1 MSVLH
6 VGRLD
11 ADNALAVGNRPS
23 ARALTRR
30 MVEIYV
36 LASVAAVGIILPLI
50 VTGVA
55 FKTWQWISLFR
66 FVPVGFGIY
75 VLADIVVIYRHLAP
89 VRLALNCL
97 DQGVVPD
104 DETLTAGITRALN
117 LPFFAFMRV
126 TFLHGPLATLAI
138 CFAMLLTNHYSNLGF
153 ESWQIAAFAGA
164 ALLFASPAHAIYE
177 YFAVSRAVEPA
188 LARLGKALGGPLPAA
203 YREQLVAIR
212 LKEKLLY
219 LAIAVASLPL
229 MFFAISVAFKV
240 NRLMSA
246 NGLTLSMH
254 QMMPLY
260 AWIIGVVTVCVVGS
274 FSMAMLTASEVSRSA
289 QRMLAAMGKV
299 EIGRLEDAHLDVTST
314 DEFAQLYRGFGLMV
328 ESLREEQKIL
338 SVSQDLA
345 GELQL
350 DMLIARIMTATAELL
365 GAERSTLFIHD
376 PRTNELYSIFAAGLE
391 TREIRIPS
399 TQGIAGAVFTTGCLE
414 NIDDPYADPR
424 FDPDVDKRTGFRT
437 RNILCAA
444 ITNKAGGRIGVTQVL
459 NKRSGAFTAK
469 DEARLRAFGAQIAVS
484 LENARLFDD
493 VLSMKNYNDSV
504 LKSTSNAII
513 TLDGDGLVVTI
524 NDPGVEL
531 LGVARER
538 LVGRS
543 AAVIAGPQNVWIA
556 QAIRRTAATN
566 EATLELDA
574 EMLFA
579 ANASGA
585 GRSATVNLTV
595 TPLIDANDQ
604 RIGSMVVIED
614 ITAERRVRATMARY
628 MSKEVADQLLAAG
641 EAELIGKDQ
650 EVSVLFSDV
659 RGFTSLSERLGAR
672 DTVSL
677 LNAYFTEMVDVI
689 FEHGGVL
696 DKYIGDAIMALFGAP
711 FASDYDAD
719 NAVLVA
725 NEMILRLRDHNV
737 RQAGRGLPEL
747 QIGVGIATGDVVVGN
762 IGSIKRMEYTVIG
775 DSVNLAS
782 RLEGANKQ
790 FGTRILVGETTIE
803 RLKKPAL
810 VREIDRLRVKG
821 KDVPAGVFEA
831 MDYRIGEPG
840 LEAML
845 EAYNAGLARYRS
857 RDWIAAASRFEAA
870 LAAMAGDQ
878 PSAIY
883 LERSRA
889 YVSAPPPDEWD
900 GVFTMTQK

>member
-1 MSVLH
+1 MGANFSVLH
-6 VGRLD
+6 AGRLE
-11 ADNALAVGNRPS
+11 ADSVVPVGDRPT

-30 MVEIYV
+30 MIEIYV
-36 LASVAAVGIILPLI
+36 LASAAAVAITLPLM
-50 VTGVA
+50 VSGLE
-55 FKTWQWISLFR
+55 FRRDQWLGLAR
-66 FVPVGFGIY
+66 AVPLGFSAY
-75 VLADIVVIYRHLAP
+75 VLADIFVISRHLRP
-89 VRLALNCL
+89 VTAALREL
-97 DQGVVPD
+97 DARAIPARAVV
-104 DETLTAGITRALN
+104 EAAIVRALN
-117 LPFFAFMRV
+117 LPFLSFMRV
-126 TFLHGPLATLAI
+126 TFLHGPMATLVL
-138 CFAMLLTNHYSNLGF
+138 CLAMMYINVFLGLGVAA
-153 ESWQIAAFAGA
+153 WQIGAIAGA
-164 ALLFASPAHAIYE
+164 VMFFASPAHAIYE
-177 YFAVSRAVEPA
+177 YFSVSRAVEPA
-188 LARLGKALGGPLPAA
+188 ISRLGRALGGPLPSE
-203 YREQLVAIR
+203 YRNQLMAVR

-229 MFFAISVAFKV
+229 TFFAISVVFKV
-240 NRLMSA
+240 NRLMAA
-246 NGLTLSMH
+246 NGLRLSSE
-254 QMMPLY
+254 QLLPLY
-260 AWIIGVVTVCVVGS
+260 SWIAGVVVVCVIGS
-274 FSMAMLTASEVSRSA
+274 FSMAVLTASEVSRSA
-289 QRMLAAMGKV
+289 QRMLSAMGKV
-299 EIGRLEDAHLDVTST
+299 EIGRLEEAHLDVTST

-365 GAERSTLFIHD
+365 GAERSTLFIQD
-376 PRTNELYSIFAAGLE
+376 PRTGELFSIFAAGLE
-391 TREIRIPS
+391 THEIRIPS
-399 TQGIAGAVFTTGCLE
+399 TQGIAGAVFTSGHLE
-414 NIDDPYADPR
+414 NIADPYADPR

-437 RNILCAA
+437 RNILCAP

-459 NKRSGAFTAK
+459 NKRSGAFTEK

-513 TLDGDGLVVTI
+513 TLDGEGLVVTV
-524 NDPGVEL
+524 NDPGVDL
-531 LGVARER
+531 LGVPRER
-538 LVGRS
+538 LVGRD
-543 AAVIAGPQNVWIA
+543 AARIAGSQNAWVA
-556 QAIRRTAATN
+556 QAIRRTAETN

-574 EMLFA
+574 EMLFTD
-579 ANASGA
+579 
-585 GRSATVNLTV
+585 GRTATVNLTV

-614 ITAERRVRATMARY
+614 ITEERRVRATMARY

-711 FASDYDAD
+711 FPSDFDAD

-725 NEMILRLRDHNV
+725 NQMIVRLRDHNA
-737 RQAGRGLPEL
+737 RQTMRGLPEL

-790 FGTRILVGETTIE
+790 FGTKILVGETTIR

-810 VREIDRLRVKG
+810 VREIDRVRVKG
-821 KDVPAGVFEA
+821 KDVPAAVFEA
-831 MDYRIGEPG
+831 LDYRAGEAGLDAMLDAYNTG
-840 LEAML
+840 LE
-845 EAYNAGLARYRS
+845 RYRS
-857 RDWIAAASRFEAA
+857 RDWMAAASGFEAA
-870 LAAMAGDQ
+870 LGRMADDQ

-883 LERSRA
+883 LERCRA
-889 YVSAPPPDEWD
+889 YAAAPPPEDWD

>member
-1 MSVLH
+1 MGVLH
-6 VGRLD
+6 AGRLE
-11 ADNALAVGNRPS
+11 AGNALPVVERPS

-50 VTGVA
+50 VTGVE

-66 FVPVGFGIY
+66 FVPVGFSIY
-75 VLADIVVIYRHLAP
+75 VLADVFVIYRHVRP
-89 VRLALNCL
+89 VRDALASL
-97 DQGVVPD
+97 DQGVVP
-104 DETLTAGITRALN
+104 EKQVLTAGITRALN

-126 TFLHGPLATLAI
+126 TFLHGPLATLAVGV
-138 CFAMLLTNHYSNLGF
+138 AMVLTNHYSNLGF
-153 ESWQIAAFAGA
+153 ETWQIGAFAGA

-188 LARLGKALGGPLPAA
+188 IARMGKALGAPLPVEC
-203 YREQLVAIR
+203 RQQLVAIR

-229 MFFAISVAFKV
+229 MFFAVSVAFKV
-240 NRLMSA
+240 NRLMVA
-246 NGLTLSMH
+246 NGVHLSTNE
-254 QMMPLY
+254 MMPLY
-260 AWIIGVVTVCVVGS
+260 WWIIGVVMVCVLGS
-274 FSMAMLTASEVSRSA
+274 FSMAVLTASEVSRSA

-299 EIGRLEDAHLDVTST
+299 EIGRLEEAHLDVTST

-365 GAERSTLFIHD
+365 GAERSTLFIQD
-376 PRTNELYSIFAAGLE
+376 PRTGELFSIFAAGLE
-391 TREIRIPS
+391 TREIRIPA
-399 TQGIAGAVFTTGCLE
+399 TQGIAGAVFTSGQLE
-414 NIDDPYADPR
+414 NIGDPYADLR
-424 FDPDVDKRTGFRT
+424 FDQDVDKRTGFRT
-437 RNILCAA
+437 RNILCAP

-459 NKRSGAFTAK
+459 NKRNGAFTEK

-513 TLDGDGLVVTI
+513 TLDGEGLVVTI

-531 LGVARER
+531 LGVPRDR

-543 AAVIAGPQNVWIA
+543 ATAIAGSQNVWVA
-556 QAIRRTAATN
+556 QAIRRTAQTN

-574 EMLFA
+574 EMLFTD
-579 ANASGA
+579 
-585 GRSATVNLTV
+585 GRNATVNLTV

-614 ITAERRVRATMARY
+614 ITEERRVRATMARY

-711 FASDYDAD
+711 FPSDHDAD

-725 NEMILRLRDHNV
+725 NQMILRLRDHNV

-790 FGTRILVGETTIE
+790 FGTKILVGETTIQ
-803 RLKKPAL
+803 RLKRPAL
-810 VREIDRLRVKG
+810 FREIDRVRVKG
-821 KDVPAGVFEA
+821 KDVPSAVFEA
-831 MDYRIGEPG
+831 LDYRAGEAG
-840 LEAML
+840 LDAML
-845 EAYNAGLARYRS
+845 ESYNSGLERYRG
-857 RDWIAAASRFEAA
+857 RDWRAAVTGFEAA
-870 LAAMAGDQ
+870 LGHMPDDQ
-878 PSAIY
+878 PSVIY
-883 LERSRA
+883 LERCRTYA
-889 YVSAPPPDEWD
+889 QTPPPEDWD